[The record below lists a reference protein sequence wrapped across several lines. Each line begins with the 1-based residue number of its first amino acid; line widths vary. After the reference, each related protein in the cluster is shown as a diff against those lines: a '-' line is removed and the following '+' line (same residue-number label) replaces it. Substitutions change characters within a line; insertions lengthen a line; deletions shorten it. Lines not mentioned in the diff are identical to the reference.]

1 MHIGWVGGILRA
13 RDELVLAARTAGH
26 SLEFHMGDTRGR
38 GAAGLEGMVARSDVV
53 IINIE
58 INSHGG
64 ALLAKKLAR
73 RMGRRSIIV
82 RKPSV
87 SALHRALLE
96 LQTAA

>member
-13 RDELVLAARTAGH
+13 RDELVMAAAAAGH

-38 GAAGLEGMVARSDVV
+38 GAAGLEGMIARSDVV

-64 ALLAKKLAR
+64 ALLAKKYAR

-87 SALHRALLE
+87 SALNRALVDLK
-96 LQTAA
+96 AA